1 MNPNSLQFRLAD
13 RSSKL
18 PLYLQIEEDI
28 RRKIHNQLLLPGDK
42 IPSEED
48 LAKSYRVS
56 RMTARRAI
64 TELTKKGLLYQRAG
78 IGTFVTKA
86 KIFANY
92 TKLTSFTEDAR
103 EQGKTP
109 QAELISLKK
118 QPADEAVSDAL
129 MIKPGEPVICVE
141 RLRKADDL
149 PVSIQ
154 CSYVPEALCPSLYED
169 IQQNYQS
176 LNALL
181 NSYGLQMVR
190 GIERISTSLADALQA
205 DLLGVRVGEPL
216 LYIERIT
223 FDESG
228 IPVEFIKTYN
238 CPDRY
243 NCTIVLVR

>member
-1 MNPNSLQFRLAD
+1 
-13 RSSKL
+13 
-18 PLYLQIEEDI
+18 
-28 RRKIHNQLLLPGDK
+28 
-42 IPSEED
+42 
-48 LAKSYRVS
+48 
-56 RMTARRAI
+56 
-64 TELTKKGLLYQRAG
+64 
-78 IGTFVTKA
+78 
-86 KIFANY
+86 
-92 TKLTSFTEDAR
+92 
-103 EQGKTP
+103 
-109 QAELISLKK
+109 
-118 QPADEAVSDAL
+118 
-129 MIKPGEPVICVE
+129 
-141 RLRKADDL
+141 
-149 PVSIQ
+149 
-154 CSYVPEALCPSLYED
+154 VPEALCPSLYED